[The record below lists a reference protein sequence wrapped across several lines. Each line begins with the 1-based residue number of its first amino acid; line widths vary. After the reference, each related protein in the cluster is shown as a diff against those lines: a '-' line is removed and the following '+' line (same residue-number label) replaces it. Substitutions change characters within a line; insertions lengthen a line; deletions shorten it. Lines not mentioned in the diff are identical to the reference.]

1 MANWATCGELTPGVL
16 ATAIPRSAAAPT
28 SIEPRL
34 VPRRT
39 SVKFGSSAHRSLHA
53 SKNDLATACAE
64 TTTVVGRS
72 GSAVVAKKSA
82 VGAVDAGKKISLPV
96 DTLAVT
102 DWKVDAHGA
111 IHTIAS
117 SERVASSKLAR
128 WRSAEE
134 HRPRRP
140 RWLVEA
146 AAEHRPRSLI
156 KPRPSK
162 PRVGRRLA
170 DAA

>member
-1 MANWATCGELTPGVL
+1 MGL
-16 ATAIPRSAAAPT
+16 
-28 SIEPRL
+28 
-34 VPRRT
+34 
-39 SVKFGSSAHRSLHA
+39 GSL
-53 SKNDLATACAE
+53 
-64 TTTVVGRS
+64 
-72 GSAVVAKKSA
+72 
-82 VGAVDAGKKISLPV
+82 LPV

-146 AAEHRPRSLI
+146 AAEHRPRCLIKPCLI
-156 KPRPSK
+156 KPR
-162 PRVGRRLA
+162 VERRLA
-170 DAA
+170 DDDPPGRFLAVE